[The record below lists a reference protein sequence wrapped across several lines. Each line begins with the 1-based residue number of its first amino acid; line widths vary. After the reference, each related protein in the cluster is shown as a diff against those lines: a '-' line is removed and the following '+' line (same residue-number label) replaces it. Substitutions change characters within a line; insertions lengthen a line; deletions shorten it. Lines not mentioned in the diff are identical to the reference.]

1 MEKRKRAV
9 STTTQFHDDEAKIE
23 KENGINKVYNN
34 KDDHY
39 FDSCSFHPIGTLVDR
54 QGQEILTDRYIIRG
68 RYNDFVKEFD
78 HNPTDREINN
88 ALVFRF
94 GLNSGFLM

>member
-1 MEKRKRAV
+1 MKL
-9 STTTQFHDDEAKIE
+9 TGD
-23 KENGINKVYNN
+23 YN

-39 FDSCSFHPIGTLVDR
+39 FDRCSFHPIGTLVDR

-88 ALVFRF
+88 ALVSRF
-94 GLNSGFLM
+94 GLDSRFLMD

>member
-1 MEKRKRAV
+1 MDK
-9 STTTQFHDDEAKIE
+9 
-23 KENGINKVYNN
+23 KEIQAAFCQRVNDIYMKLTGDYN
-34 KDDHY
+34 KDNHY

-94 GLNSGFLM
+94 GLNSSLLM